1 MISVNVAQQY
11 QNEEISD
18 ADQTRLPLARRWH
31 IQDIAAHTFF
41 RRWPIAIITTLAV
54 IVLQRGTPALS
65 RASITQGEAA
75 SITAHG
81 GSATLQECMALWD
94 EGTHM
99 SKAEWK
105 SACKRTMVLEFPANA
120 P

>member
-1 MISVNVAQQY
+1 MLTKLGYHSLEGGIAR
-11 QNEEISD
+11 
-18 ADQTRLPLARRWH
+18 TLPHVR
-31 IQDIAAHTFF
+31 F

-54 IVLQRGTPALS
+54 IVLQRATPALS

-81 GSATLQECMALWD
+81 GGATLQECMALWD

-99 SKAEWK
+99 SKAEWRRRA
-105 SACKRTMVLEFPANA
+105 SARWFLSSRPSHPDIAL
-120 P
+120 

>member
-1 MISVNVAQQY
+1 MLTKLGYHSLEGGIARTSPSIRV
-11 QNEEISD
+11 
-18 ADQTRLPLARRWH
+18 RRWS
-31 IQDIAAHTFF
+31 
-41 RRWPIAIITTLAV
+41 IAIITTLAV
-54 IVLQRGTPALS
+54 IFLQRGTPALS

-105 SACKRTMVLEFPANA
+105 APCKRTMVLELPANA